1 MQRYFT
7 ALMALVGMRS
17 GLSAEQK
24 HDATVAAYQSA
35 PGIGA
40 SAVATVAGFGLSDL
54 LVVASIA
61 FVLMQAAYLTWKW
74 RRDARRE
81 LERMMDRQAERMA
94 GQKVNHCDIEVG
106 DD

>member
-1 MQRYFT
+1 MQRFFI
-7 ALMALVGMRS
+7 ALLSMVGMRS

-40 SAVATVAGFGLSDL
+40 AAAARAAGFELSDL
-54 LVVASIA
+54 LVIASIL
-61 FVLMQAAYLTWKW
+61 FVLMQAAYLAWKW

-81 LERMMDRQAERMA
+81 DERAADRRAEREA
-94 GQKVNHCDIEVG
+94 GRKVNHCDIEVG